1 MKKLSRKNLLTGW
14 VLVFMACCF
23 LPSAAFGYDITIDVA
38 PNVISI
44 GSNST
49 IVTVHTDI
57 AYGDVVGSSVFLNGV
72 PISWWKMDNQGY
84 FVAKFE
90 SEAVKDIVIPGE
102 YNTLALVGVDID
114 GAAFGGSQDILVIDV
129 GP

>member
-1 MKKLSRKNLLTGW
+1 MKLSRKNLLKGCMLI
-14 VLVFMACCF
+14 VMAGCF

-38 PNVISI
+38 PNIISI

-57 AYGDVVGSSVFLNGV
+57 AYGNVVGSSVFLNGV

-90 SEAVKDIVIPGE
+90 SEAVKDIVTPGA

-114 GAAFGGSQDILVIDV
+114 GVTFGGSQDIMVIDA